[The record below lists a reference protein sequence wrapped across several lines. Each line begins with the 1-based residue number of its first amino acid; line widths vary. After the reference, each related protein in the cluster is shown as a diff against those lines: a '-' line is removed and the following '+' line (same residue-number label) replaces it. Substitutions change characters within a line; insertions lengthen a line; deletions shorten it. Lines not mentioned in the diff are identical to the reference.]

1 LHSIDELIYNLKDFI
16 ETVKLDPAVI
26 TDCTY
31 IIREFAL
38 SITIFTKFEEIW
50 AKLGIKDK

>member
-1 LHSIDELIYNLKDFI
+1 MKDFI
-16 ETVKLDPAVI
+16 DTVKLDPAVI